1 MWVHDLK
8 KSSWLKDV
16 GGFDFPLFNLNII
29 LYILKFSICLAMFN
43 AIEPKICAAKTLW
56 VALHLLVAMG
66 SSHDLQRA
74 RQEAPTKPPSCGATF
89 PRRCAFFGAPFLYV
103 LMRRRILVHLYCRH
117 EWWRNFHWSHACL
130 LFTFRRQVRSSFLKT
145 KRGECVIVS
154 VCVECGDLGNFR
166 KFSVLTVK
174 KNSSFCWIV
183 VFDVRSFF
191 VSILQDPPP
200 YGCFLKWWYPQNTPN
215 WLFLVGK
222 PIVLGYHHF
231 RKPP

>member
-174 KNSSFCWIV
+174 KKLVVLLDCCLRREKFFCLYPPRSPTIWVFPKMVVPPKHPKLVIFSRKTNSSWV
-183 VFDVRSFF
+183 
-191 VSILQDPPP
+191 PP
-200 YGCFLKWWYPQNTPN
+200 F
-215 WLFLVGK
+215 
-222 PIVLGYHHF
+222 
-231 RKPP
+231 